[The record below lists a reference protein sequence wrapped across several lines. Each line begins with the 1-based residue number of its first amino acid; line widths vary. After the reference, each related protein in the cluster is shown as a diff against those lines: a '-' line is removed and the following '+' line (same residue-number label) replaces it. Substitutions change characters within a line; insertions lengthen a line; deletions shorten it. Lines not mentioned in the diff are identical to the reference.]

1 MRKGTSVPDVVGS
14 LYVHVPFCTV
24 RCDYCDFA
32 SEPVAGHLRAGRVAT
47 YFQRLRQEIQS
58 AEHVLAQPLETV
70 YVGGGTPTAVP
81 PALLNDLL
89 EAFGVFIGPETEF
102 TVEANPETLV
112 ESTLDAF
119 RERRVTRL
127 SLGVQSFSPEAL
139 RSLGRRVSPGAADRA
154 VELLRRSAWHEW
166 SIDLVFGIPGQ
177 DLTAFEADVAEAV
190 AVGAPHISVYDL
202 SYTADYARCLE
213 RRLGPAARGEA
224 EALAEEHYPRV
235 SEILTGAGY
244 HRYEVSSYCRPGHE
258 SRHNQAYWR
267 GADYLGVGAS
277 AVSTVGL
284 RRWANPKGVAAY
296 LACEPPEEDRL
307 TPAIKRYERV
317 MLGLR
322 TAAGVPWS
330 LADEAVDHEAVERL
344 IGLGLLE
351 KRCATLLSS
360 PRGLDLGNAVL
371 AAVLRSP
378 E

>member
-1 MRKGTSVPDVVGS
+1 MADVVGS
-14 LYVHVPFCTV
+14 LYVHVPFCAA

-47 YFQRLRQEIQS
+47 YFRRLRQELQS
-58 AEHVLAQPLETV
+58 AEHLLARPLETV

-81 PALLNDLL
+81 AAFLNELL
-89 EAFGVFIGPETEF
+89 ETFRAFIGPGTEF

-112 ESTLDAF
+112 EATLDAF
-119 RERRVTRL
+119 RDRGVTRL

-139 RSLGRRVSPGAADRA
+139 RSLGRRVSPGATDRA
-154 VELLRRSAWHEW
+154 LELLRRTGWREW
-166 SIDLVFGIPGQ
+166 SIDLVFGIPDQ
-177 DLTAFEADVAEAV
+177 DLAAFEADLTAAV
-190 AVGAPHISVYDL
+190 AAEAPHISVYDL
-202 SYTADYARCLE
+202 SYTGDYARRLE
-213 RRLGPAARGEA
+213 RRLGPAARAAA
-224 EALAEEHYPRV
+224 EAFAEEHYPRV

-244 HRYEVSSYCRPGHE
+244 QRYEVSSYCRPGRE

-267 GADYLGVGAS
+267 GADYLGSGAS

-284 RRWANPKGVAAY
+284 RRWANPRGVVAY
-296 LACEPPEEDRL
+296 LAGEPPEEEQL

-322 TAAGVPWS
+322 TAAGVPWC
-330 LADEAVDHEAVERL
+330 LAEEAVDHEAVDRL
-344 IGLGLLE
+344 VGLGLLE
-351 KRCATLLSS
+351 KRCATLLPS

-371 AAVLRSP
+371 AAALRSP